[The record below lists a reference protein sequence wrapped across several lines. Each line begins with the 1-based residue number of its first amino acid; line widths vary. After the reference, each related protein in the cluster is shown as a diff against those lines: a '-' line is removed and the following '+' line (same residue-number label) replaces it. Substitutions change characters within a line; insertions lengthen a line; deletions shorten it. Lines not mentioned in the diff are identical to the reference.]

1 MQELRSTDILDKEI
15 EADARRKAE
24 AILKRADEECESIM
38 ASVQKRI
45 ENARLEK
52 DEFYSKK
59 LAALDRDL
67 TASGPLEKQRFK
79 VSFIQ
84 QELMKA
90 INSYLAKLSQE
101 ERLKL
106 VTERFDF
113 SICSD
118 RKLNAY
124 VYGFD
129 CSAAEALLKQKLNAE
144 LVSCN
149 KTEFGK
155 IVMEDEIGLDNYEGI
170 ILEAQDKSIRCRL
183 TLVQIIGEIID
194 KYRQELSQ
202 ELFGGT
208 L

>member
-106 VTERFDF
+106 VTGRFDF

-129 CSAAEALLKQKLNAE
+129 CSAAEALLKQKLNAK
-144 LVSCN
+144 LVSCT

>member
-90 INSYLAKLSQE
+90 INSYLAKLSQD

-129 CSAAEALLKQKLNAE
+129 CSATEALLKQKLNAK
-144 LVSCN
+144 LVSCT

-155 IVMEDEIGLDNYEGI
+155 IVTEDEIGLDNYEGI

>member
-113 SICSD
+113 STCSD

-129 CSAAEALLKQKLNAE
+129 CSTAEALLKQKLNAE
-144 LVSCN
+144 LVSCT